1 MKLVIKNI
9 IKKSA
14 KIISCGP
21 LSPIAA
27 AIFQLISNLEYRHF
41 DNVWKHTGWQK
52 PKEEEIDFVCKNV
65 TVIFKSFERQKMAKR
80 LYENL
85 QDYYPGIPVII
96 ADDSSTP
103 LLLQGD
109 SLEIIQLPFNSG
121 LSYGLNRALERV
133 KTPYVMRMDDD
144 ELLTLKTCLGDQVSF
159 LEKHPEIDLVGFCTL
174 TSILCKDPDEEVS
187 KFTSFSMR
195 GAPKPLSIPHM
206 TQIDGN
212 HFVMGKVPNLYV
224 ARTDKV
230 RSVGW
235 DENIRMLD
243 HQDFFWRAAGNLV
256 SVIALGTAV
265 FHYHNPFQKHYQK
278 YREDVEGDR
287 KYILQKRTEEKQKYI
302 SRP

>member
-1 MKLVIKNI
+1 MENI
-9 IKKSA
+9 IKKVA
-14 KIISCGP
+14 KKILYGP
-21 LSPIAA
+21 LSPMAA
-27 AIFQLISNLEYRHF
+27 AMFQFISNLEYQYF
-41 DNVWKHTGWQK
+41 DRKWQHAGWKKPNQK
-52 PKEEEIDFVCKNV
+52 EIDFVRKNV

-85 QDYYPGIPVII
+85 QEYYPGISVII

-103 LLLQGD
+103 LAFQGD

-121 LSYGLNRALERV
+121 LSYGLNRAIEKA

-144 ELLTLKTCLGDQVSF
+144 ELLTLKTCLGDQVHF

-174 TSILCKDPDEEVS
+174 TAIRCKNPDEEVS

-195 GAPKPLSIPHM
+195 GAPKPLRIPHM

-235 DENIRMLD
+235 DENLRMLD

-278 YREDVEGDR
+278 YRQDVEGDR
-287 KYILQKRTEEKQKYI
+287 EYITQKRKKEKEG
-302 SRP
+302 R